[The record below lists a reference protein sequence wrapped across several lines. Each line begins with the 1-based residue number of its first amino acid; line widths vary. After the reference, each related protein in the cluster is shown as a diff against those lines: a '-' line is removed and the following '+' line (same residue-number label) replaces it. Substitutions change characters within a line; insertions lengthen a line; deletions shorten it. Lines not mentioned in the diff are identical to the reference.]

1 MIPEGIFTGT
11 PAMFASRYN
20 VSLYVKPNKERV
32 KKIINVYEDLR
43 RTKLVGKL
51 LKVDQ
56 GWYYTNTPTDDDV
69 ALVQKYIQTPEG
81 RAKLERELGPIR
93 GPLLKALS
101 GSEMDHFIK
110 QLEAELQGQ
119 GPGIEFKPYE
129 DEDERGRGINI
140 YKKNRRVATVSRY
153 DRASSWTVST
163 ALDSRT
169 GFVSVRAIINYL
181 VINKLL

>member
-11 PAMFASRYN
+11 PMLFAARYK
-20 VSLYVKPNKERV
+20 VTLLAKDNKEHV
-32 KKIINVYEDLR
+32 EKIINVYADPGR
-43 RTKLVGKL
+43 KKLVGKL
-51 LKVDQ
+51 LKVRQ
-56 GWYYTNTPTDDDV
+56 GWYYSNTPTDDDV

-81 RAKLERELGPIR
+81 RAVLERELGPLFR
-93 GPLLKALS
+93 ALS
-101 GSEMDHFIK
+101 ADVDHFIK
-110 QLEAELQGQ
+110 QLEAELQGN
-119 GPGIEFKPYE
+119 PDIDFKPYE
-129 DEDERGRGINI
+129 DEDEDERGINI